1 MSKRSFS
8 PFCCS
13 RIRIL
18 ETCRSL
24 APRRIGEKSEPSR
37 FDFANLVVMSSVHII
52 VLPGSGYQRHA
63 PHEGE
68 PVAQWLR
75 TLGYEATVLWY
86 PVPARHPAPLRAVED
101 RIAEIRAEGAR
112 TVVLLGFS
120 AGGHLAGQAAL
131 TLGPGRPDA
140 VVLAYPV
147 VSMVTE
153 HHAISRENLLGQDAT
168 DEERRSVSLD
178 LLAHR
183 DSPPFFIWHTAED
196 ASVPLE
202 HSLRLAEAL
211 SDADVDF
218 ELHVYQAG
226 KHGVGLAEGIAGTQ
240 DWTELCARWL
250 SRTLQKL
257 G

>member
-1 MSKRSFS
+1 
-8 PFCCS
+8 
-13 RIRIL
+13 
-18 ETCRSL
+18 
-24 APRRIGEKSEPSR
+24 
-37 FDFANLVVMSSVHII
+37 MSSVHII

-86 PVPARHPAPLRAVED
+86 PVPARHPAPLHAVEG
-101 RIAEIRAEGAR
+101 RIAELRAEGVK

-131 TLGPGRPDA
+131 TLAEPTRPDA

-147 VSMVTE
+147 VSMMTE
-153 HHAISRENLLGQDAT
+153 HHAISRENLLGRDAT
-168 DEERRSVSLD
+168 EEERRAASLE
-178 LLAHR
+178 LLARR
-183 DSPPFFIWHTAED
+183 DAPPFFIWHTAED

-202 HSLRLAEAL
+202 HSLRLAHAL
-211 SDADVDF
+211 SVAEVDF
-218 ELHVYQAG
+218 ELHVYRAG
-226 KHGVGLAEGIAGTQ
+226 KHGVGLAEGIAGTR

-250 SRTLQKL
+250 SQTLQNL
-257 G
+257 H